1 MRCLCRVSCLEIYQ
15 EVITDLLVPEAQRQ
29 IRLALRED
37 LGRGVY
43 VEGLSEETVASG
55 VRA

>member
-1 MRCLCRVSCLEIYQ
+1 LEIYQ